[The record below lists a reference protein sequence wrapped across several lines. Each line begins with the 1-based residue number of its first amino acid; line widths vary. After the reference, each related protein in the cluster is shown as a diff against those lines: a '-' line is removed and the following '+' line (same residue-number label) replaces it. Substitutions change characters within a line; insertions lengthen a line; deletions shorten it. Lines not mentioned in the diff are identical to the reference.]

1 MELLLKAEM
10 DCKTTGM
17 PSELICGRVLMQ
29 IAGAARR
36 SAHAR

>member
-1 MELLLKAEM
+1 M

-17 PSELICGRVLMQ
+17 PSELICSRVLMQ

-36 SAHAR
+36 PASTR